1 MPVTNTSAEKRKLI
15 ELLLQKKGLN
25 RNNANVIPQA
35 AAADYYPLS
44 FAQRRLWFLDQL
56 APGIPLYNVPS
67 AMRFRNRLDL
77 KALEKAY
84 SEIVSRHK
92 SLRTTFSTR
101 EGEPVQVI
109 TPASRQLLPVVDLSE
124 LPSAERER
132 EAKRLAE
139 REAMRPFD
147 LSVGPLLRVSVIR
160 LNPEDHFILFTM
172 HHIISDGWSMG
183 VLVREVVTLYEAF
196 ATGQPSPLPPLTTHY
211 VDYAVW
217 QKERMK
223 GEVFEKQVEYWK
235 KALTGVSPLE
245 FPLDHPR
252 AAMQSYRGAVVPV
265 QASPELTTKLKELA
279 QGEES
284 TLFMILMAAWQ
295 VLLMRYTGQEDI
307 AVGTPIAG
315 RTQTE
320 TEGLIG
326 FFINM
331 LVLRTDLTGA
341 PSLRQLARRVREITL
356 AAFARQ
362 EVPFEKLVEELNP
375 ERDLRQT
382 PLFQTVVVLQNTPD
396 AADETAQAQKLQL
409 IGLDADGE
417 MAKFELMLTMIERV
431 GQLWGAIQY
440 KPELF
445 EAATIER
452 LARHFEQLLETI
464 VANPDERIDRLP
476 LLSAAE
482 RQQLLVEWNDTTKE
496 FANEACLHELFEA
509 QVRRTPNAIALSYE
523 DTNLTYQELNERSN
537 QLAHHL
543 SSLGVGPDTPV
554 ALCLERGIEM
564 IVGILGVLKAGGAY
578 LPLDPVYPGE
588 RLAFM
593 LADAK
598 PRVLVTQQR
607 LLDRLPAQQ
616 AQVVCID
623 AEWEDIAAHSKE
635 NLPPLTASDLTAY
648 IIYTSGSTG
657 HPKGTLVTHLNV
669 TRLLTATESVFQ
681 FNSDDVWTLFH
692 SYAFDFSVWELWGA
706 LLYGGRLVVVPYWVS
721 RTPESFYSLLCRE
734 GVTVLNQTPS
744 AFRQLIT
751 AEETIAE
758 QEDSERLKLRLV
770 IFGGEALEVQTL
782 RGWFARHGDKRPLL
796 VNMYGITETT
806 VHVTWRL
813 LRSEDVK
820 NRVGSPIGIPLEDL
834 QVYVLDR
841 GQELAPVGVWG
852 ELHVGGG
859 GVCRGYLNRPELTA
873 QRFIP
878 NPFGA
883 PGSRLYRTGDVG
895 RYLPDGELEYSG
907 RADAQVKI
915 RGFRIEPGE
924 VEAVLHAHDRVR
936 QVSVLVKEDPAGDKR
951 LVAYVVPHEN
961 QNGQDRLSV
970 EELRGFLMKRLPDYM
985 VPATF
990 LMLDQ
995 MPLNSNGKTD
1005 RHALLAME
1013 VDGVVD
1019 RPALVQPRT
1028 EEEEILAGIW
1038 ADVLGVEE
1046 VGIEDNFF
1054 SLGGDSMRSVSLVA
1068 QAKKRGIN
1076 FTLQQLFEYQT
1087 IARLASETGFRESTE
1102 VEAKAT
1108 EPFDLVSVEDRNKLP
1123 EEIEDAYPLTML
1135 QSGMLF
1141 EGAFNEEAAIYHN
1154 VGTYHLQA
1162 PFSLRVME
1170 TAIRQVMQRH
1180 PILRTSF
1187 DLTSFSEPLQLVH
1200 STVKLP
1206 LLVDDL
1212 RDFSEAEQE
1221 ERVAKWFEEEK
1232 RKPFEWNTAPL
1243 LRFHIHRRSEEQ
1255 FQFSMT
1261 EHHAILDGWSV
1272 AALLTELFQT
1282 YLQLLKE
1289 EDNATDPLPV
1299 NLFKEYVALEQ
1310 AALRSEEHKRFWKEK
1325 LEGSTQLTLPRRPQ
1339 TPGAVESGILSLQVS
1354 IPQEVSD
1361 GLKKLA
1367 RSAMVPIK
1375 TVLLSAHL
1383 RVLSLLSGQKDVLTG
1398 LLAHG
1403 RPEQAET
1410 DQGLG
1415 LFLNNLPFR
1424 QRLEGGSWMD
1434 LVQKTFELEKET
1446 LPFRYYP
1453 MSQVQRD
1460 HGGQSLFDVAF
1471 NFVNFYVYE
1480 GLGQLSDV
1488 RVLGG
1493 NTFAETDLTMW
1504 AEFSLE
1510 MSTTQV
1516 GLSLTGHVSQ
1526 LPEEQ
1531 LKAMTGYYER
1541 TLAAM
1546 ALDPHARYE
1555 QQSLLSDDERQ
1566 QLLVDWNNTVTQY
1579 PRHSSIHE
1587 LFEAQVARTPEAE
1600 AVVFDELRLTY
1611 SELNRRANQIAHR
1624 LRSLGV
1630 GPEVPVGIMMNR
1642 SAEMVAALLG
1652 ILKAGGAYV
1661 PLDPQYPQERLS
1673 FMLEDSRASVLLTQT
1688 HLSNQAPE
1696 SSARVICLDEDG
1708 EVGSEANLE
1717 SDVVPGNLAYII
1729 YTSGSTG
1736 RPKGV
1741 ALEHR
1746 SAVAFFHWVHETF
1759 TPAEL
1764 AGVLGS
1770 TSICFD
1776 LSVFEIFA
1784 PLTCGGKVIIADNAL
1799 QLPALKAA
1807 DEVTLLN
1814 TVPSAMTEL
1823 LRIDGIPDSVHTVNL
1838 AGEPLKLS
1846 LAQQTYRGA
1855 GVDRLFNLYGPSED
1869 TTYSTWS
1876 LLEQG
1881 VSTPPSIGRPV
1892 ANTQAYI
1899 LDGMGQP
1906 VPIGVPGELYLGGDG
1921 LARGYFNR
1929 PELTA
1934 ERFVPNE
1941 FSAEPGSRLYRTG
1954 DLARYL
1960 PDGQIDFLGRIDH
1973 QVKVRGFRIE
1983 LGEVESVLSSHPDV
1997 RQCIVTA
2004 RTNEDGV
2011 RLVAYVVSETD
2022 EQQVN
2027 GQLRKHLLHQLPDY
2041 MVPSDFVFLDAL
2053 PLTPNGKVNRQALPA
2068 PGQSR
2073 ARGRNAFVAPRDT
2086 LELKLAHMWEEAFKT
2101 QPIGVTDDFFELGG
2115 HSLVAV
2121 RLFALIEARLGKR
2134 IPLTTLFKGATVEQL
2149 ATLLRQNDEP
2159 EHWSPLVEIQKGDSR
2174 RPLFLIHPVGGSILS
2189 YLDLARQIGAE
2200 QPIYALQARG
2210 LDAGQQP
2217 HTRIEDM
2224 AAEYL
2229 KAIREVQPHGPYLL
2243 SGWSMGGVIAF
2254 EMAHQLQAQNEQVSL
2269 LGLIDSVAPSTWT
2282 STFKEDDDLWLLLN
2296 FVQDL
2301 GFTPDLLTV
2310 KREELLQM
2318 SSEERLI
2325 YLEEQAKSAKIMP
2338 QYMDHDQVV
2347 RLYEVFKTNIRAL
2360 QQYEPAAKA
2369 PRITLIASEQ
2379 SANTFPDSTM
2389 GWSELSTESVEVFT
2403 IPATT
2408 HYSIVRKPAVENLAQ
2423 QLKACIAQTDEIEQ
2437 AIPQFI

>member
-25 RNNANVIPQA
+25 RNNANVIPRA
-35 AAADYYPLS
+35 AEADYYPLS

-56 APGIPLYNVPS
+56 DPGIPLYNIPTV
-67 AMRFRNRLDL
+67 MRYRHRLNV

-92 SLRTTFSTR
+92 SLRTIFSTR
-101 EGEPVQVI
+101 EGQPVQVI
-109 TPASRQLLPVVDLSE
+109 TPASPQLLAVVDLSE
-124 LPSAERER
+124 LPSAEREH
-132 EAKRLAE
+132 EAKHLAE
-139 REAMRPFD
+139 REAVQPFD
-147 LSVGPLLRVSVIR
+147 LSVGPLLRVSVIC
-160 LNPEDHFILFTM
+160 LGPEDHFILFTM

-183 VLVREVVTLYEAF
+183 VLVREVISLYEAF
-196 ATGQPSPLPPLTTHY
+196 VTGQPSPLTPLAIQY

-223 GEVFEKQVEYWK
+223 GEAFERQVEYWK
-235 KALTGVSPLE
+235 KALAGVGALE

-252 AAMQSYRGAVVPV
+252 ASMQSFSGAIVTVEIG
-265 QASPELTTKLKELA
+265 PEVTARLKELA
-279 QGEES
+279 QREES

-315 RTQTE
+315 RTQAE
-320 TEGLIG
+320 TDRLIG

-331 LVLRTDLTGA
+331 LVVRTDLTGA
-341 PSLRQLARRVREITL
+341 PSFRQLTRRVREVAL
-356 AAFARQ
+356 AAFANQ
-362 EVPFEKLVEELNP
+362 DVPFEKLVEELNP
-375 ERDLRQT
+375 ERDLRHT
-382 PLFQTVVVLQNTPD
+382 PLFQTVMVLQNTPD
-396 AADETAQAQKLQL
+396 APDETAQAQNLQP
-409 IGLDADGE
+409 IGLDAEDG
-417 MAKFELMLTMIERV
+417 MAKFELMLSMMERF
-431 GQLWGAIQY
+431 GQLWGVIQY
-440 KPELF
+440 KTGLF

-452 LARHFEQLLETI
+452 LARHFEQLLGTI
-464 VANPDERIDRLP
+464 AANPDERIDRLP

-523 DTNLTYQELNERSN
+523 DTSVTYLELNERSN

-543 SSLGVGPDTPV
+543 SNLGVGPDTPV

-635 NLPPLTASDLTAY
+635 NLPPRTASDSTAY

-721 RTPESFYSLLCRE
+721 RTPENFYSLLCRE

-751 AEETIAE
+751 AEETIVE

-813 LRSEDVK
+813 LRSEDAK

-841 GQELAPVGVWG
+841 GQELVPVGVWG
-852 ELHVGGG
+852 ELYVGGG

-895 RYLPDGELEYSG
+895 RYLPDGELEYLG

-924 VEAVLHAHDRVR
+924 VEAVLHTHDRVR

-951 LVAYVVPHEN
+951 LVAYLVPHEN
-961 QNGQDRLSV
+961 QNGRDRLSI
-970 EELRGFLMKRLPDYM
+970 EELRGFLLKRLPDYM

-990 LMLDQ
+990 VMLDQ

-1013 VDGVVD
+1013 VDGAAA
-1019 RPALVQPRT
+1019 RQALVQPRT

-1054 SLGGDSMRSVSLVA
+1054 SLGGDSMRSVALVA

-1076 FTLQQLFEYQT
+1076 FTLQQLFEHQT
-1087 IARLASETGFRESTE
+1087 IARLASETGFRGSTE

-1108 EPFDLVSVEDRNKLP
+1108 EPFDLISVEDRKKLP

-1141 EGAFNEEAAIYHN
+1141 EGVYNEQAAVYHN
-1154 VGTYHLQA
+1154 VATYHLQA
-1162 PFSLRVME
+1162 PFSLSVME

-1200 STVKLP
+1200 RNVKLP

-1212 RDFSEAEQE
+1212 RDVAEAEQE
-1221 ERVAKWFEEEK
+1221 ERVAQWFEEEK

-1282 YLQLLKE
+1282 YMQLLKE
-1289 EDNATDPLPV
+1289 EDHATDLLPV

-1325 LEGSTQLTLPRRPQ
+1325 LEGSTQLTLPRRPK

-1424 QRLEGGSWMD
+1424 QRLEGGSWLD

-1516 GLSLTGHVSQ
+1516 GLSLTGHLSQ

-1566 QLLVDWNNTVTQY
+1566 QLLVDWNNTAAPY
-1579 PRHSSIHE
+1579 PRHSSIHD

-1600 AVVFDELRLTY
+1600 AVVFDDLRLTY
-1611 SELNRRANQIAHR
+1611 SELNRRANRIAHR

-1661 PLDPQYPQERLS
+1661 PLDPQYPQERLA

-1688 HLSNQAPE
+1688 HLANQAPE
-1696 SSARVICLDEDG
+1696 SSARVICVDEEG
-1708 EVGSEANLE
+1708 EAGSEANPE
-1717 SDVVPGNLAYII
+1717 SNVVPGNLAYII

-1784 PLTCGGKVIIADNAL
+1784 PLTCGGKVIIAENVL

-1846 LAQQTYRGA
+1846 LAQQAYGRA
-1855 GVDRLFNLYGPSED
+1855 SMDRLFNLYGPSED

-1876 LLEQG
+1876 LLEPG
-1881 VSTPPSIGRPV
+1881 ISTTPSIGRPV

-1899 LDGMGQP
+1899 LDSMGQP

-2011 RLVAYVVSETD
+2011 RLVAYVVSEID

-2027 GQLRKHLLHQLPDY
+2027 GQLRQHLLHQLPDY

-2053 PLTPNGKVNRQALPA
+2053 PLTLNGKVNRQALPA
-2068 PGQSR
+2068 PGQSA
-2073 ARGRNAFVAPRDT
+2073 ARRRHTFVAPRDT
-2086 LELKLAHMWEEAFKT
+2086 LELKLAQMWEEAFKT

-2134 IPLTTLFKGATVEQL
+2134 IPLATLFKGATVEQL
-2149 ATLLRQNDEP
+2149 ATLLRRNDEP

-2174 RPLFLIHPVGGSILS
+2174 QPLFLIHPVGGSILS

-2229 KAIREVQPHGPYLL
+2229 EAIREVQPHGPYLL

-2360 QQYEPAAKA
+2360 QQYEAAAKA
-2369 PRITLIASEQ
+2369 PRITLISSEQ

-2423 QLKACIAQTDEIEQ
+2423 QLKACIAQADEIEQ

>member
-1 MPVTNTSAEKRKLI
+1 MPATNTSAEKRKLI
-15 ELLLQKKGLN
+15 ELLLEKKGLL

-56 APGIPLYNVPS
+56 DPGIPLYNIPMV
-67 AMRFRNRLDL
+67 MRLRNRLNL

-92 SLRTTFSTR
+92 SLRTTFSTI
-101 EGEPVQVI
+101 EEQPVQI
-109 TPASRQLLPVVDLSE
+109 IAPASKQLLTVVDLSE

-139 REAMRPFD
+139 REAVQPFD
-147 LSVGPLLRVSVIR
+147 LSVGPLLRLSVIC
-160 LNPEDHFILFTM
+160 LGPEDYFILFTM

-183 VLVREVVTLYEAF
+183 VLVREVVSLYGAF
-196 ATGQPSPLPPLTTHY
+196 VTGQPSPLPPLAIQY
-211 VDYAVW
+211 IDYAVW
-217 QKERMK
+217 QRERMK
-223 GEVFEKQVEYWK
+223 GEAFEQQVEYWK
-235 KALTGVSPLE
+235 KALTGVSALE
-245 FPLDHPR
+245 FPLDYPR
-252 AAMQSYRGAVVPV
+252 ASMQSFRGAVVNV
-265 QASPELTTKLKELA
+265 EIGSEVTAALKELA
-279 QGEES
+279 QREES

-315 RTQTE
+315 RTQAE
-320 TEGLIG
+320 TDRLIG

-341 PSLRQLARRVREITL
+341 PSFRQLTRRVREVAL
-356 AAFARQ
+356 AAFAKQ
-362 EVPFEKLVEELNP
+362 DVPFEKLVEELNP

-396 AADETAQAQKLQL
+396 APDETAQASDMQP
-409 IGLDADGE
+409 IGLEAEDG
-417 MAKFELMLTMIERV
+417 MAKFELMLSLMERV
-431 GQLWGAIQY
+431 GKLWGVIQY
-440 KPELF
+440 KTGLF

-464 VANPDERIDRLP
+464 AANPDVRIDRLP

-482 RQQLLVEWNDTTKE
+482 RQKLLVEWNDTTKE
-496 FANEACLHELFEA
+496 FANEASLHELFEA

-523 DTNLTYQELNERSN
+523 DTNLTYLELNERSN
-537 QLAHHL
+537 QLAHYL
-543 SSLGVGPDTPV
+543 CSLGVGPDTPV

-598 PRVLVTQQR
+598 PPVLVTQQR
-607 LLDRLPAQQ
+607 LLDRLPADQV
-616 AQVVCID
+616 QVVCID
-623 AEWEDIAAHSKE
+623 AEWEDIAAHSKD
-635 NLPPLTASDLTAY
+635 NPSRPITSDSTAY

-681 FNSDDVWTLFH
+681 FKSDDVWTLFH
-692 SYAFDFSVWELWGA
+692 SYAFDFSVWELWGS

-721 RTPESFYSLLCRE
+721 RTPENFYSLLCRE

-751 AEETIAE
+751 AEETGVKE
-758 QEDSERLKLRLV
+758 EDSEKLKLRLV

-841 GQELAPVGVWG
+841 QQELAPVGVWG
-852 ELHVGGG
+852 ELYVGGG

-873 QRFIP
+873 ERFIP

-883 PGSRLYRTGDVG
+883 AGSRLYRTGDVG
-895 RYLPDGELEYSG
+895 RYLPDGELEYLG

-915 RGFRIEPGE
+915 RGFRIELGE
-924 VEAVLHAHDRVR
+924 VEAALHAHDRVR
-936 QVSVLVKEDPAGDKR
+936 QVSVLVKEDSLGDKR
-951 LVAYVVPHEN
+951 LVAYVVAHD
-961 QNGQDRLSV
+961 GQDRLSV
-970 EELRGFLMKRLPDYM
+970 DELRGFLMKRLPDYM

-990 LMLDQ
+990 VMLDQ

-1013 VDGVVD
+1013 VDSVVT
-1019 RPALVQPRT
+1019 RQVLVHPRT

-1046 VGIEDNFF
+1046 VGIDDNFF

-1087 IARLASETGFRESTE
+1087 IGRLVSEARLSESVE
-1102 VEAKAT
+1102 VEAAAI
-1108 EPFDLVSVEDRNKLP
+1108 EPFGLVSDEDRKKLP

-1141 EGAFNEEAAIYHN
+1141 EGVYNEQAAVYHN
-1154 VGTYHLQA
+1154 VATFHLQA
-1162 PFSLRVME
+1162 PFDFTAME
-1170 TAIRQVMQRH
+1170 TAVRHVIQRH
-1180 PILRTSF
+1180 PVLRTSF

-1200 STVKLP
+1200 RSVELP
-1206 LLVDDL
+1206 LQVDDL
-1212 RDFSEAEQE
+1212 HEFSEAEQQ
-1221 ERVAKWFEEEK
+1221 ERVAQWFEDEK
-1232 RKPFEWNTAPL
+1232 RKPFDWNTAPL

-1282 YLQLLKE
+1282 YMQLLKE
-1289 EDNATDPLPV
+1289 EGNATDLLPV

-1310 AALRSEEHKRFWKEK
+1310 AALKSEEHRRFWKEK
-1325 LEGSTQLTLPRRPQ
+1325 LEGSTQTTLPRRPK
-1339 TPGAVESGILSLQVS
+1339 TPGAVGSGILSVNVS
-1354 IPQEVSD
+1354 VPQEISD

-1375 TVLLSAHL
+1375 TVLLAAHL

-1410 DQGLG
+1410 EQGLG

-1424 QRLEGGSWMD
+1424 QRLEGGSWWD

-1453 MSQVQRD
+1453 MSEVQRD

-1471 NFVNFYVYE
+1471 NFVHFRVYE
-1480 GLGQLSDV
+1480 GLQELSDV
-1488 RVLGG
+1488 RVLDG
-1493 NTFAETDLTMW
+1493 NTFAQTDLTMW
-1504 AEFSLE
+1504 AEFSLDIV
-1510 MSTTQV
+1510 TTQI
-1516 GLSLTGHVSQ
+1516 GLNLTGDVSQ
-1526 LPEEQ
+1526 LSEEQ
-1531 LKAMTGYYER
+1531 LKEMTGYYER

-1555 QQSLLSDDERQ
+1555 QQSLLSDDERR
-1566 QLLVDWNNTVTQY
+1566 QLLVDWNNTVTPY

-1600 AVVFDELRLTY
+1600 AVVFDDVRLTY

-1630 GPEVPVGIMMNR
+1630 RPEVPVGIMMNR

-1673 FMLEDSRASVLLTQT
+1673 FMLEDSTASVLLTQT
-1688 HLSNQAPE
+1688 HLSSQVPKT
-1696 SSARVICLDEDG
+1696 SARVICLDEDG
-1708 EVGSEANLE
+1708 EAGSEVNLG
-1717 SDVVPGNLAYII
+1717 SHAVPGNLAYII

-1746 SAVAFFHWVHETF
+1746 SAVAFFHWVHDTF

-1807 DEVTLLN
+1807 GEVTLLN

-1846 LAQQTYRGA
+1846 LAQQTYQRA
-1855 GVDRLFNLYGPSED
+1855 RIDRLFNLYGPSED

-1876 LLEQG
+1876 LLEQDI
-1881 VSTPPSIGRPV
+1881 STAPSIGRPV

-1899 LDGMGQP
+1899 LDGVGQP
-1906 VPIGVPGELYLGGDG
+1906 VPIGVPGELYLAGDG

-1941 FSAEPGSRLYRTG
+1941 FSAEPGSRLYCTG

-1960 PDGQIDFLGRIDH
+1960 PDGRIDFLGRVDH

-1983 LGEVESVLSSHPDV
+1983 LGEIESILSSHPDV

-2011 RLVAYVVSETD
+2011 RLVAYVVSEID
-2022 EQQVN
+2022 EQRVN
-2027 GQLRKHLLHQLPDY
+2027 GQLRQHLLHQLPDY

-2068 PGQSR
+2068 PGRSAMR
-2073 ARGRNAFVAPRDT
+2073 RNAFVAPRDT
-2086 LELKLAHMWEEAFKT
+2086 LELKLAHLWEEAFKT

-2149 ATLLRQNDEP
+2149 ANLLRRNDEP

-2174 RPLFLIHPVGGSILS
+2174 RPLFLIHPVGGSVLS
-2189 YLDLARQIGAE
+2189 YLDLARHLGAE
-2200 QPIYALQARG
+2200 QPIYGLYARG

-2229 KAIREVQPHGPYLL
+2229 EAIREVQPHGPYLL
-2243 SGWSMGGVIAF
+2243 GGWSMGGVIAF
-2254 EMAHQLQAQNEQVSL
+2254 EMAHQLQAQNEEVSL
-2269 LGLIDSVAPSTWT
+2269 LALIDSAAPSTWT
-2282 STFKEDDDLWLLLN
+2282 STAKDDELWLLFN
-2296 FVQDL
+2296 FAQDL

-2310 KREELLQM
+2310 NREELLQM

-2325 YLEEQAKSAKIMP
+2325 YLEEQAKAAKIMP

-2347 RLYEVFKTNIRAL
+2347 RLYQVFKTNIRAL

-2369 PRITLIASEQ
+2369 PRIALISSEQ
-2379 SANTFPDSTM
+2379 SATTFPDSTM

-2403 IPATT
+2403 IPGTT

-2423 QLKACIAQTDEIEQ
+2423 QLKACIAQADEIEQ

>member
-1 MPVTNTSAEKRKLI
+1 MPATNTSAEKRKLI
-15 ELLLQKKGLN
+15 ELLLEKKGLL

-56 APGIPLYNVPS
+56 DPGIPLYNIPMV
-67 AMRFRNRLDL
+67 MRLRNRLNL

-92 SLRTTFSTR
+92 SLRTTFSTI
-101 EGEPVQVI
+101 EEQPVQI
-109 TPASRQLLPVVDLSE
+109 IAPASKQLLTVVDLSE

-139 REAMRPFD
+139 REAVQPFD
-147 LSVGPLLRVSVIR
+147 LSVGPLLRLSVIC
-160 LNPEDHFILFTM
+160 LGPEDYFILFTM

-183 VLVREVVTLYEAF
+183 VLVREVVSLYGAF
-196 ATGQPSPLPPLTTHY
+196 VTGQPSPLPPLAIQY
-211 VDYAVW
+211 IDYAVW
-217 QKERMK
+217 QRERMK
-223 GEVFEKQVEYWK
+223 GEAFEQQVEYWK
-235 KALTGVSPLE
+235 KALTGVSALE
-245 FPLDHPR
+245 FPLDYPR
-252 AAMQSYRGAVVPV
+252 ASMQSFRGAVVNV
-265 QASPELTTKLKELA
+265 EIGSEVTAALKELA
-279 QGEES
+279 QREES

-315 RTQTE
+315 RTQAE
-320 TEGLIG
+320 TDRLIG

-341 PSLRQLARRVREITL
+341 PSFRQLTRRVREVAL
-356 AAFARQ
+356 AAFAKQ
-362 EVPFEKLVEELNP
+362 DVPFEKLVEELNP

-396 AADETAQAQKLQL
+396 APDETAQASDMQP
-409 IGLDADGE
+409 IGLEAEDG
-417 MAKFELMLTMIERV
+417 MAKFELMLSLMERV
-431 GQLWGAIQY
+431 GKLWGVIQY
-440 KPELF
+440 KTGLF

-464 VANPDERIDRLP
+464 AANPDVRIDRLP

-482 RQQLLVEWNDTTKE
+482 RQKLLVEWNDTTKE
-496 FANEACLHELFEA
+496 FANEASLHELFEA

-523 DTNLTYQELNERSN
+523 DTNLTYLELNERSN
-537 QLAHHL
+537 QLAHYL
-543 SSLGVGPDTPV
+543 CSLGVGPDTPV

-578 LPLDPVYPGE
+578 LPLDPVLPGE

-607 LLDRLPAQQ
+607 LLDRLPADQVR
-616 AQVVCID
+616 VVCID
-623 AEWEDIAAHSKE
+623 AEWEDIAAHSKD
-635 NLPPLTASDLTAY
+635 NPSRPITPDSTAY

-681 FNSDDVWTLFH
+681 FKSDDVWTLFH
-692 SYAFDFSVWELWGA
+692 SYAFDFSVWELWGS

-721 RTPESFYSLLCRE
+721 RTPENFYSLLCRE

-751 AEETIAE
+751 AEETGVKE
-758 QEDSERLKLRLV
+758 EDSEKLKLRLV

-841 GQELAPVGVWG
+841 QQELAPVGVWG
-852 ELHVGGG
+852 ELYVGGG

-873 QRFIP
+873 ERFIP

-883 PGSRLYRTGDVG
+883 AGSRLYRTGDVG
-895 RYLPDGELEYSG
+895 RYLPDGELEYLG

-915 RGFRIEPGE
+915 RGFRIELGE
-924 VEAVLHAHDRVR
+924 VEAALHAHDRVR
-936 QVSVLVKEDPAGDKR
+936 QVSVLVKEDSLGDKR
-951 LVAYVVPHEN
+951 LVAYVVAHD
-961 QNGQDRLSV
+961 GQDRLSV
-970 EELRGFLMKRLPDYM
+970 DELRGFLMKRLPDYM

-990 LMLDQ
+990 VMLDQ

-1013 VDGVVD
+1013 VDSVVT
-1019 RPALVQPRT
+1019 RQVLVHPRT

-1046 VGIEDNFF
+1046 VGIDDNFF

-1087 IARLASETGFRESTE
+1087 IGRLVSEARLSESVE
-1102 VEAKAT
+1102 VEAAAI
-1108 EPFDLVSVEDRNKLP
+1108 EPFGLVSDEDRKKLP

-1141 EGAFNEEAAIYHN
+1141 EGVYNEQAAVYHN
-1154 VGTYHLQA
+1154 VATFHLQA
-1162 PFSLRVME
+1162 PFDFTAME
-1170 TAIRQVMQRH
+1170 TAVRHVIQRH
-1180 PILRTSF
+1180 PVLRTSF

-1200 STVKLP
+1200 RSVELP
-1206 LLVDDL
+1206 LQVDDL
-1212 RDFSEAEQE
+1212 HEFSEAEQQ
-1221 ERVAKWFEEEK
+1221 ERVAQWFEDEK
-1232 RKPFEWNTAPL
+1232 RKPFDWNTAPL

-1282 YLQLLKE
+1282 YMQLLKE
-1289 EDNATDPLPV
+1289 EGNATDLLPV

-1310 AALRSEEHKRFWKEK
+1310 AALKSEEHRRFWKEK
-1325 LEGSTQLTLPRRPQ
+1325 LEGSTQTTLPRRPK
-1339 TPGAVESGILSLQVS
+1339 TPGAVGSGILSVNVS
-1354 IPQEVSD
+1354 VPQEISD

-1375 TVLLSAHL
+1375 TVLLAAHL

-1410 DQGLG
+1410 EQGLG

-1424 QRLEGGSWMD
+1424 QRLEGGSWWD

-1453 MSQVQRD
+1453 MSEVQRD

-1471 NFVNFYVYE
+1471 NFVHFRVYE
-1480 GLGQLSDV
+1480 GLQELSDV
-1488 RVLGG
+1488 RVLDG
-1493 NTFAETDLTMW
+1493 NTFAQTDLTMW
-1504 AEFSLE
+1504 AEFSLDIV
-1510 MSTTQV
+1510 TTQI
-1516 GLSLTGHVSQ
+1516 GLNLTGDVSQ
-1526 LPEEQ
+1526 LSEEQ
-1531 LKAMTGYYER
+1531 LKEMTGYYER

-1555 QQSLLSDDERQ
+1555 QQSLLSDDERR
-1566 QLLVDWNNTVTQY
+1566 QLLVDWNNTVTPY

-1600 AVVFDELRLTY
+1600 AVVFDDVRLTY

-1630 GPEVPVGIMMNR
+1630 RPEVPVGIMMNR

-1673 FMLEDSRASVLLTQT
+1673 FMLEDSTASVLLTQT
-1688 HLSNQAPE
+1688 HLSSQVPKT
-1696 SSARVICLDEDG
+1696 SARVICLDEDG
-1708 EVGSEANLE
+1708 EAGSEVNLG
-1717 SDVVPGNLAYII
+1717 SHAVPGNLAYII

-1807 DEVTLLN
+1807 GEVTLLN

-1846 LAQQTYRGA
+1846 LAQQTYQRA
-1855 GVDRLFNLYGPSED
+1855 RIDRLFNLYGPSED

-1876 LLEQG
+1876 LLEQDI
-1881 VSTPPSIGRPV
+1881 STAPSIGRPV

-1899 LDGMGQP
+1899 LDGVGQP
-1906 VPIGVPGELYLGGDG
+1906 VPIGVPGELYLAGDG

-1960 PDGQIDFLGRIDH
+1960 PDGRIDFLGRVDH

-1983 LGEVESVLSSHPDV
+1983 LGEIESVLSSHPDV

-2011 RLVAYVVSETD
+2011 RLVAYVVSEID

-2027 GQLRKHLLHQLPDY
+2027 GQLRQHLLHQLPDY

-2068 PGQSR
+2068 PGRSAMR
-2073 ARGRNAFVAPRDT
+2073 RNAFVAPRDT
-2086 LELKLAHMWEEAFKT
+2086 LELKLAHLWEEAFKT

-2149 ATLLRQNDEP
+2149 ANLLRRNDEP

-2174 RPLFLIHPVGGSILS
+2174 RPLFLIHPVGGSVLS
-2189 YLDLARQIGAE
+2189 YLDLARHLGAE
-2200 QPIYALQARG
+2200 QPIYGLYARG

-2217 HTRIEDM
+2217 HTQIEDM

-2229 KAIREVQPHGPYLL
+2229 EAIRGVQPHGPYLL
-2243 SGWSMGGVIAF
+2243 GGWSMGGVIAF
-2254 EMAHQLQAQNEQVSL
+2254 EMAHQLQAQNEEVSL
-2269 LGLIDSVAPSTWT
+2269 LALIDTAAPSTWT
-2282 STFKEDDDLWLLLN
+2282 STAKDDELWLLFN
-2296 FVQDL
+2296 FAQDL

-2310 KREELLQM
+2310 NREELLQM

-2325 YLEEQAKSAKIMP
+2325 YLEEQAKAAKIMP

-2347 RLYEVFKTNIRAL
+2347 RLYQVFKTNIRAL

-2369 PRITLIASEQ
+2369 PRIALISSEQ
-2379 SANTFPDSTM
+2379 SATTFPDSTM

-2403 IPATT
+2403 IPGTT

-2423 QLKACIAQTDEIEQ
+2423 QLKACIAQADEIEQ